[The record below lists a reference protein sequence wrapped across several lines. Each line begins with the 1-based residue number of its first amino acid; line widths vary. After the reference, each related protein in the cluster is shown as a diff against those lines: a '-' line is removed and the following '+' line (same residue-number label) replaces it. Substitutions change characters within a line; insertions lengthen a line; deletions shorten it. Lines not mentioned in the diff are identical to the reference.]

1 MAMGGLRDISVL
13 DEAPIDRIP
22 VQTYVLED
30 DELIINEA
38 IRREL
43 RRGGQVFYM
52 HNFVDSIYAVA
63 ARLSSA
69 FPDARITVAHGKME
83 KDELEDIWNS
93 MLCGE
98 IDILVSTTII
108 ETGIDIPNANTLI
121 VDNAHRLG
129 LSQLHQIRGRVGRSA
144 RRAYA
149 YFTYPRDMALTE
161 IAQKRLEAV
170 REYAEF
176 GAGFKIAMRD
186 MELRGAGNLLG
197 AQQHGHLD
205 AVGYDLYIKLLNEA
219 VLEEK
224 GETVKEAPECTVSVN
239 YNAFIPEKYVSFAAQ
254 RMGLYKRIASI
265 DNEYDRIDLA
275 DEIIDRYGDMPKPV
289 ENLLMIALIRANAI
303 KCSITSITQEGSGFR
318 LVPEHI
324 DIDIWSEIEEN
335 FPGKLKIVLSSKPYL
350 SLRPDKSQSGLS
362 ALNGVLEKYIEIFNK
377 NK

>member
-1 MAMGGLRDISVL
+1 
-13 DEAPIDRIP
+13 
-22 VQTYVLED
+22 
-30 DELIINEA
+30 
-38 IRREL
+38 
-43 RRGGQVFYM
+43 
-52 HNFVDSIYAVA
+52 
-63 ARLSSA
+63 
-69 FPDARITVAHGKME
+69 ME
-83 KDELEDIWNS
+83 KEELEDIWNS

-129 LSQLHQIRGRVGRSA
+129 LSQLHQIRGRVGRSS

-149 YFTYPRDMALTE
+149 YFTYPRDMALSE

-197 AQQHGHLD
+197 SQQHGHLD

-224 GETVKEAPECTVSVN
+224 GETVEEKPECTISVN
-239 YNAFIPEKYVSFAAQ
+239 YNAYIPEKYVSFASQ

-265 DNEYDRIDLA
+265 DNEYDRIDLS

-289 ENLLMIALIRANAI
+289 ENLLMIALIRANAL
-303 KCSITSITQEGSGFR
+303 KCGITSITQEGNEFR
-318 LVPEHI
+318 VVPSHI
-324 DIDIWSEIEEN
+324 DIEIWSEIEEN
-335 FPGKLKIVLSSKPYL
+335 FAGKMKIILSSKPYL
-350 SLRPDKSQSGLS
+350 SLRPEKSQFGL
-362 ALNGVLEKYIEIFNK
+362 AVINKTLEKYIELVNK